1 MTDINQKDTLRS
13 IRLTSWNVRGLG
25 GPIKRTKVLS
35 HLKSVKTDIAFL
47 QETHLR
53 LCDHTRLRKPW
64 VGQVFH
70 SNFNSRS
77 RGTAILLHK
86 RVQFSSEQVISD
98 PNGRYIIVVGVLFQ
112 TPVIMVCVYAPN
124 WDCPN
129 FMTSLFS
136 SIPCLDTH
144 HLIFGGDLNLAVNP
158 TLDRSCLRK
167 VTQSKAARCVSVFTD
182 QIGSVD
188 VWRFFHPTTK
198 DFSFYSQV
206 HQTYSRID
214 YFFLDKTLIPSVKQ
228 CEYSSIVIS
237 DHAPLL
243 LDLELV
249 PKTKSHSTW
258 RLNTGLLSSDKFC
271 GFISDRISSFLENNK
286 SDSTS
291 PSLLWETFKAVIR
304 GEIISY
310 SARIRKIEKQR
321 QLELMEAILQIDR
334 QHSTTANPTLQTER
348 LKLQTEFDLISTNK
362 AEFLLRR
369 TKGTYYEYGNKA
381 SRLLAR
387 QLKHQSSSQF
397 ITQIRKDPQT
407 LVTDPTEINNI
418 FASYYS
424 DLYKSEASSDTT
436 LMNKFLNNLVF
447 PSVDTN
453 SKNTL
458 DAPLRLEE
466 VKASLKLMQT
476 GKAPGPDGFP
486 SEFYQEFSD
495 QLTPLLLDMFNDS
508 FEFGTLPPS
517 LTQASI
523 SLIPKKNKDLED
535 CSSWRPVS
543 LLNSDIKLLAKTLA
557 GRLDPCLLSI
567 ISKDQ
572 TGFIRGRQLSSN
584 IRRLLNIILSKPES
598 QDPEMVITM
607 DAEKAFDRVEWN
619 YLFSV
624 LNRFGFGQNFIS
636 WIKLLYNA
644 PTASVRTNSTQ
655 SNFFPLTRGCRQGCP
670 LSPLLF
676 AVAIEPLSIAFR
688 SSLLF
693 TGVYRNGSE
702 H

>member
-1 MTDINQKDTLRS
+1 MERLSHIAPGYE
-13 IRLTSWNVRGLG
+13 RLTN
-25 GPIKRTKVLS
+25 
-35 HLKSVKTDIAFL
+35 
-47 QETHLR
+47 
-53 LCDHTRLRKPW
+53 
-64 VGQVFH
+64 
-70 SNFNSRS
+70 
-77 RGTAILLHK
+77 
-86 RVQFSSEQVISD
+86 
-98 PNGRYIIVVGVLFQ
+98 
-112 TPVIMVCVYAPN
+112 
-124 WDCPN
+124 
-129 FMTSLFS
+129 
-136 SIPCLDTH
+136 
-144 HLIFGGDLNLAVNP
+144 
-158 TLDRSCLRK
+158 
-167 VTQSKAARCVSVFTD
+167 
-182 QIGSVD
+182 
-188 VWRFFHPTTK
+188 
-198 DFSFYSQV
+198 
-206 HQTYSRID
+206 
-214 YFFLDKTLIPSVKQ
+214 KQ
-228 CEYSSIVIS
+228 
-237 DHAPLL
+237 
-243 LDLELV
+243 
-249 PKTKSHSTW
+249 
-258 RLNTGLLSSDKFC
+258 
-271 GFISDRISSFLENNK
+271 
-286 SDSTS
+286 
-291 PSLLWETFKAVIR
+291 
-304 GEIISY
+304 
-310 SARIRKIEKQR
+310 QR

-486 SEFYQEFSD
+486 SEFYQKFSD

-535 CSSWRPVS
+535 CSSSVS

-567 ISKDQ
+567 ISKE
-572 TGFIRGRQLSSN
+572 IRL
-584 IRRLLNIILSKPES
+584 
-598 QDPEMVITM
+598 
-607 DAEKAFDRVEWN
+607 
-619 YLFSV
+619 V
-624 LNRFGFGQNFIS
+624 L
-636 WIKLLYNA
+636 
-644 PTASVRTNSTQ
+644 
-655 SNFFPLTRGCRQGCP
+655 
-670 LSPLLF
+670 
-676 AVAIEPLSIAFR
+676 
-688 SSLLF
+688 
-693 TGVYRNGSE
+693 
-702 H
+702 